1 MQLYKAAYIYPVSSP
16 PITDGIIA
24 VENDHI
30 AAIGPAIEVMQQYS
44 GAPVIDLGEVMLLP
58 QAVNAHTHLEL
69 TLLAELGK
77 Q

>member
-1 MQLYKAAYIYPVSSP
+1 MLAVGFSLGNDTTQQSGC
-16 PITDGIIA
+16 GIIA